1 MPNGFPLLLRSQLR
15 TESASA
21 LLSAAVATLRQLPA
35 LDVRQRLA
43 RLCGQ
48 RPARLCGM
56 QTAQSACHRLA
67 AAPTPAA
74 PPLPPPPMSRHAPA
88 PRLLC
93 DGRAWRMV
101 RPATNYDNGTDSQC
115 VASAVALAAVPC
127 AAVASFAAVAPR
139 AAVATSA
146 VRGASS

>member
-67 AAPTPAA
+67 AAPTAEVQMA
-74 PPLPPPPMSRHAPA
+74 LIE
-88 PRLLC
+88 LE
-93 DGRAWRMV
+93 
-101 RPATNYDNGTDSQC
+101 
-115 VASAVALAAVPC
+115 LAARIHRHPGGRV
-127 AAVASFAAVAPR
+127 SR
-139 AAVATSA
+139 AA
-146 VRGASS
+146 